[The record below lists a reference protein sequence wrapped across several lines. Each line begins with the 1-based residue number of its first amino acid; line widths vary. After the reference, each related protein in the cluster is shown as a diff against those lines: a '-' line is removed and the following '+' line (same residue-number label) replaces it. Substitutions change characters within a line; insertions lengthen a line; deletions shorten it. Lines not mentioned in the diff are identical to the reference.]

1 MSTEKLDLTEQE
13 GIVADNNQI
22 TINVME
28 VLNVSPAETTVIEQQ
43 EELS

>member
-22 TINVME
+22 TIDILE
-28 VLNVSPAETTVIEQQ
+28 VLNVTQEETTVIEQQ
-43 EELS
+43 DEQS

>member
-22 TINVME
+22 TIDILE
-28 VLNVSPAETTVIEQQ
+28 VLHVTQEETTDIEQQ
-43 EELS
+43 EEQS

>member
-22 TINVME
+22 TIDILE
-28 VLNVSPAETTVIEQQ
+28 VLNVTQEETTDIEQQ
-43 EELS
+43 EEQP